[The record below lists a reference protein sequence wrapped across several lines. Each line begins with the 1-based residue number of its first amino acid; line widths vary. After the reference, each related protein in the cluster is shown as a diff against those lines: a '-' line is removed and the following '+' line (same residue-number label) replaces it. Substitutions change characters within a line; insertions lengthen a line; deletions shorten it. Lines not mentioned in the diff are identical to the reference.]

1 MWGVARCDEE
11 EPRRSVG
18 GMTLTSLVLA
28 GDRRLFGIPQEVVD
42 AVERFK
48 VALLTVDRKIA
59 NAEIDDASAQLAVSA
74 ACSAMSA
81 VLHDRAGPGIRG
93 AEGVG
98 AYIFGETFTFFLLSR
113 LLERAFTKPRG
124 YAGDYYTMEL
134 VYDNEAGG
142 AGRLGCYIDRWA
154 LELPSA
160 RAVRNRRMLMA
171 RTMHEARAQTDAGL
185 LVTSLASGSARELFD
200 IFKSTDSPVRH
211 ATCIDL
217 DHEALS
223 FAKSRAKAIG
233 VTDRIT
239 FARDNVID
247 LAAGSGST
255 RVPPQDL
262 IYSAGLIDWLQ
273 DADVEALLDWMY
285 DHLRPGGLA
294 VLGNFDPADPDRSF
308 LTCILEWPV
317 VYRSEED
324 LRALFARTKFRDEPV
339 EIRHE
344 NAKVQLFAFARRSG

>member
-1 MWGVARCDEE
+1 MTP
-11 EPRRSVG
+11 EPAPWLAFAGHRRVI
-18 GMTLTSLVLA
+18 
-28 GDRRLFGIPQEVVD
+28 GIPQEVVD
-42 AVERFK
+42 EVERFK
-48 VALLTVDRKIA
+48 AVLLTVDREVA
-59 NAEIDDASAQLAVSA
+59 NAEVDETSAQRDVSA
-74 ACSAMSA
+74 ACSALST
-81 VLHDRAGPGIRG
+81 VLDEHAEPGTSG
-93 AEGVG
+93 ADVVG
-98 AYIFGETFTFFLLSR
+98 SYIFGETFTFFLLSR

-134 VYDNEAGG
+134 VYDNEADG

-160 RAVRNRRMLMA
+160 QAVRNRRMLMA
-171 RTMHEARAQTDAGL
+171 ATIRETRPQADAGL

-200 IFKSTDSPVRH
+200 VFTSPESAVGH

-217 DHEALS
+217 DYEALS
-223 FAKSRAKAIG
+223 FASRRAKAIG

-247 LAAGSGST
+247 LAAGSGRT

-273 DADVEALLDWMY
+273 DGEVEGLIDWMY

-308 LTCILEWPV
+308 LTNILEWPV

-324 LRALFARTKFRDEPV
+324 LRALFARTRFRDELV

-344 NAKVQLFAFARRSG
+344 DAKVQLFAFAKRSR